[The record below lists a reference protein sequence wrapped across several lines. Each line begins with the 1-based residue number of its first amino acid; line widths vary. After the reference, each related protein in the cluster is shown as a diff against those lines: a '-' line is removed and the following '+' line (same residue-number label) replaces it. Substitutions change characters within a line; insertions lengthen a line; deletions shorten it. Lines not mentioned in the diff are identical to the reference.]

1 MDWAEKRLKPYI
13 QRIEALPSL
22 RGHAG
27 KEINDAVWRTISLS
41 PFEVLILDSPL
52 MQRLRRVR
60 QLGVVHWVYPGA
72 GHSRLEHSL
81 GAVHQVQR
89 LSEAINRHAGK
100 RDALDADWVK
110 LLRLAAL
117 VHDIGH
123 GLMSHVIENAFKSLG
138 VTDDLRLEL
147 ADEISEEDCS
157 LSEAAAYFILGSDI
171 FKELVDGA
179 CQKTG
184 ETLPDNWQERLC
196 KLILGQPIHPRWPLL
211 QELIS
216 GPFDADKLDYMNRD
230 AHSAGIPNLT
240 DIPRLIQKVRV
251 AELTQQDLPPEI
263 GKKVAGGQPSYFVQ
277 GILLSGGRCLTN

>member
-1 MDWAEKRLKPYI
+1 MAQRVAKPASQEVDPPTATGLHAYRESVVDWAEKRLKPYI
-13 QRIEALPSL
+13 QRVEALSSL
-22 RGHAG
+22 RDKAG
-27 KEINDAVWRTISLS
+27 KEINDAVWRTISLT

-60 QLGVVHWVYPGA
+60 QLGVVHWVYTSA

-89 LSEAINRHAGK
+89 LCEAINRHVGEGK
-100 RDALDADWVK
+100 GIGADWVN

-147 ADEISEEDCS
+147 ADELREEDCS

-171 FKELVDGA
+171 FKELVDRVRD
-179 CQKTG
+179 KT
-184 ETLPDNWQERLC
+184 
-196 KLILGQPIHPRWPLL
+196 
-211 QELIS
+211 
-216 GPFDADKLDYMNRD
+216 
-230 AHSAGIPNLT
+230 
-240 DIPRLIQKVRV
+240 
-251 AELTQQDLPPEI
+251 
-263 GKKVAGGQPSYFVQ
+263 
-277 GILLSGGRCLTN
+277 